1 MLLQF
6 FTSLDFSDQQDLI
19 YSPSLFKQAFRKKS
33 TCHRLILLC
42 DYLIYNFWTLT
53 LYIFYYSTRITCCN
67 AISWNT
73 LGNDT
78 ATTYHSTRTNNYPF
92 QNNTTSPSIWQYGWK
107 PHVQRVP
114 MSTSSSIMIGA
125 VAAAKPST
133 LYPCSFFSI
142 DLRILKLRLCASVSI
157 IIQSPPIF
165 T

>member
-92 QNNTTSPSIWQYGWK
+92 QNNTTSSNEY
-107 PHVQRVP
+107 
-114 MSTSSSIMIGA
+114 TSSSIMIGA

>member
-92 QNNTTSPSIWQYGWK
+92 QNNTTSSNEYII
-107 PHVQRVP
+107 
-114 MSTSSSIMIGA
+114 SIMIGA

>member
-1 MLLQF
+1 MYHIHHFWTLTENYSEFSPTNHLLEDVHRIASHPACLAMLLQF

-92 QNNTTSPSIWQYGWK
+92 QNNTTSSNEYIIFNYDRG
-107 PHVQRVP
+107 
-114 MSTSSSIMIGA
+114 SSS
-125 VAAAKPST
+125 S
-133 LYPCSFFSI
+133 
-142 DLRILKLRLCASVSI
+142 
-157 IIQSPPIF
+157 
-165 T
+165 

>member
-92 QNNTTSPSIWQYGWK
+92 QNI
-107 PHVQRVP
+107 QRVP